1 MVKRTPVVDDSEL
14 EFFQRTFRH
23 LFQPE
28 PRQRSSERRPDITP
42 LKDIAAELG
51 LSVERTR
58 QIELAALAKLRR
70 IAEQHGLHELL
81 GP

>member
-23 LFQPE
+23 LYEPE
-28 PRQRSSERRPDITP
+28 PRQSLAPRRPDVVP
-42 LKDIAAELG
+42 LNVIAAELG

-58 QIELAALAKLRR
+58 QIEQAALAKLRR
-70 IAEQHGLHELL
+70 IAERLELHELL